1 MRYFIV
7 MFNGNNNDG
16 ASLSGM
22 ATSVVNGD
30 GYVNQSLFQKDA
42 CEKQNL
48 KTIVIKN
55 IIELNESD
63 YKDFIRE

>member
-7 MFNGNNNDG
+7 TYSANDKKG

-22 ATSVVNGD
+22 ATSVVNE
-30 GYVNQSLFQKDA
+30 GYLNEKSFREDA
-42 CEKQNL
+42 CEKQDL
-48 KTIVIKN
+48 KTLTITN

-63 YKDFIRE
+63 YNDFTKK